1 MLVEEKYIKTIA
13 LYLGVLS
20 EYIDSLS
27 SINLHDTSVIS
38 ENFCARLMN
47 LVYGYDLSNTNH
59 VKQNAEVIDLYD
71 TIEKVSVQ
79 VTSNRK
85 LPKVRGCLEQFIE
98 KELHKE
104 FNQLYVYILTSKQ
117 KSYKIEDVVK
127 GSFWFDKKVHI
138 IDKKSI
144 ISRVQGFEPS
154 KQKKVLDL
162 IKENIEHLPQDRV
175 IASNEVET
183 LINVVTI
190 ISEKVA
196 QTDFDEES
204 EIDPERKI
212 SKRFKDDSIIIDNQY
227 FNLCCEYAPI
237 LTEVEQSDDYDSV
250 KNSKVAL
257 YLKDKSTEILF
268 NNNFDAMSALKE
280 LTSYVENL
288 FRTHGVDYNETAIKF
303 FVLKH
308 LTQCNV
314 FPLLRG
320 ESRCI
325 N

>member
-1 MLVEEKYIKTIA
+1 MLVEEKNIKAIS

-20 EYIDSLS
+20 EYIDTLS

-47 LVYGYDLSNTNH
+47 LVYGFKLKNSNLL
-59 VKQNAEVIDLYD
+59 KQNAEVIDLYD
-71 TIEKVSVQ
+71 TGNQISVQ

-98 KELHKE
+98 KELHKD
-104 FNQLYVYILTSKQ
+104 FKTLYVYILTSKQ
-117 KSYKIEDVVK
+117 KSYKIDNLVE
-127 GSFWFDKKVHI
+127 GIFSFDKALHI
-138 IDKKSI
+138 IDKKTI
-144 ISRVQGFEPS
+144 ISKVQSLGLD
-154 KQKKVLDL
+154 KQKKVLEFL
-162 IKENIEHLPQDRV
+162 KENIVNLPQDSLS
-175 IASNEVET
+175 ASNEVET
-183 LINVVTI
+183 LINLVTI

-196 QTDFDEES
+196 TSGFDEES
-204 EIDPERKI
+204 EIDPAQKI
-212 SKRFKDDSIIIDNQY
+212 SKRFKESAIIIDNQY

-237 LTEVEQSDDYDSV
+237 LMEVEQSDDYDSV

-257 YLKDKSTEILF
+257 YLKDKSTEILV
-268 NNNFDAMSALKE
+268 NNNFNAMSALKE
-280 LTSYVENL
+280 LIDYVENL

-320 ESRCI
+320 E
-325 N
+325 